1 MQSLFELMATQHG
14 VATAAQA
21 RRAGVSWH
29 VEDRLVAAGVLRR
42 PAGGVLVSRAAPR
55 TWEQRVLE
63 AVWAP
68 GRAVVSH
75 GAAARLHGLDGFDRY
90 DLVDVLCR
98 KGWWPDAPAGTVAHF
113 TRGLSDPGDVVE
125 VDAVPVLTLGVTL
138 TLLAPSAGVTRTAKA
153 LDSALRRGAAL
164 EELRV
169 VARRWQRRGRA
180 GPATLL
186 RLLDERDGRTL
197 PRSWF
202 QRLAKALF
210 ERHRIRLVDEHPV
223 FDERGVRLAELD
235 LAEPR
240 RKVGVECQSWTWHA
254 TPEAQH
260 HDARRKG
267 ALRRLGWE
275 IVDVWWR
282 DLDRPGPVVA
292 ELDHLLTTRPVC
304 AR

>member
-1 MQSLFELMATQHG
+1 MQALFDLMATQHG

-21 RRAGVSWH
+21 RRADVSWH
-29 VEDRLVAAGVLRR
+29 VQDRLVAAGVLQR
-42 PAGGVLVSRAAPR
+42 PAIGVLVSRATPR

-68 GRAVVSH
+68 GCAVVSH

-90 DLVDVLCR
+90 DRVDVLCR
-98 KGWWPDAPAGTVAHF
+98 KGWWPSAPDGTVRHF
-113 TRGLSDPGDVVE
+113 TRGLTEPADVVQIG
-125 VDAVPVLTLGVTL
+125 AVPVLDIGATLA
-138 TLLAPSAGVTRTAKA
+138 LLPPSVGVTRTAKA
-153 LDSALRRGAAL
+153 LDSALRHGVPI
-164 EELRV
+164 EDLRE
-169 VARRWQRRGRA
+169 VARRWQRRGRS
-180 GPATLL
+180 GPSTML

-202 QRLAKALF
+202 QRLAKTLF
-210 ERHRIRLVDEHPV
+210 ERHRIRLVDEYPV

-235 LAEPR
+235 LADPR
-240 RKVGVECQSWTWHA
+240 RKIGVECQSWRWHA

-275 IVDVWWR
+275 VVDVWWR
-282 DLDRPGPVVA
+282 DLDRPGPIVA

-304 AR
+304 AG